1 MEKNKNIYIVNIFP
15 RGKHWAEGFLVG
27 AGGKYLK
34 SKIPMIFGHFI
45 RDFLIDLLYTF
56 IVNKIKSTDPIY
68 ICNEGENH
76 RYYQYIID
84 IFPTYN
90 IKIISDFFNSFPKR
104 PFLDKDYTIINVI
117 PIGFRSDFEPDN
129 NIFPSVLKNMNILL
143 ENTHWPCGIF
153 YYKRLMFGYN
163 LLFKYRNDLLSPNE
177 TNNTFIIL
185 RKNKNKNIFSSRT
198 IFNEKE
204 YVEYVKTKYPNAE
217 IIYPDELDI
226 TQLSLLLQTA
236 KNIFTYHGSCLYNLF
251 LCSKKL
257 EKVYE
262 FKPSLFV
269 DTGTGISTSDFDS
282 ETIKQTLTENIGENF
297 KWTIITFEFINKNNN
312 NSKYETILPLNF
324 ID

>member
-1 MEKNKNIYIVNIFP
+1 MEKKKNIYLVNIFP
-15 RGKHWAEGFLVG
+15 PGKYWKEGYLVG
-27 AGGKYLK
+27 AGGRYLK
-34 SKIPMIFGHFI
+34 SKIPAIFGHFI
-45 RDFLIDLLYTF
+45 RDFIMDLLYTF
-56 IVNKIKSTDPIY
+56 IVNKIKSNDQIY
-68 ICNEGENH
+68 ICNKGENH

-90 IKIISDFFNSFPKR
+90 IKIISDF
-104 PFLDKDYTIINVI
+104 LDKDYTIINVF
-117 PIGFRSDFEPDN
+117 PIGIRFDLEPDN
-129 NIFPSVLKNMNILL
+129 NICPYVLKNMNIHFSKNKHLPFGTL
-143 ENTHWPCGIF
+143 YF
-153 YYKRLMFGYN
+153 KRLVFGYN
-163 LLFKYRNDLLSPNE
+163 LLFKYRNDLLSQNE

-185 RKNKNKNIFSSRT
+185 RKNKNCCWSSRT
-198 IFNEKE
+198 ILNENE

-217 IIYPDELDI
+217 IIYPEELDI
-226 TQLSLLLQTA
+226 KQLSLLLQTA

-282 ETIKQTLTENIGENF
+282 EIIKQTLTENIGENF
-297 KWTIITFEFINKNNN
+297 KWTIVPFEFINKNNN

-324 ID
+324 LD